1 MAMLLHHSKKLKYRI
16 DVTRSGGLLTKKET
30 IFKVTTVKFLFAE
43 LAKKSIKEGKQNKK
57 MAWVLEFHTC
67 E

>member
-43 LAKKSIKEGKQNKK
+43 LAKKSIKEGKKK
-57 MAWVLEFHTC
+57 
-67 E
+67 